1 MENSDL
7 DFEMIR
13 NNRNIRRHMAE
24 QSHYCFFHLYMSR
37 YVQYPTAEFH
47 KELYKLTEDDAIRH
61 AVVVAFRGS
70 GKSTIMTVSYP
81 IWAVLGRLQK
91 RFIVILSQTQSQART
106 HLVNIK
112 REFESNELL
121 RKDYGPLE
129 EESDEWGT
137 SALLLPKFNARVIAA
152 STEQSIRGIRHG
164 AIRPDLIIADDVE
177 DMQSVKT
184 REGRNKTY
192 DWFTGEVV
200 PLGDQNTKI
209 ITIGNLLH
217 EDSLLMR
224 LREKIEA
231 GEMTGVF
238 KRFPLISKRRCL
250 WPGKYPD
257 EAALQQQEQLVGNRI
272 AWQREYLLNIIPDED
287 QIIDPKWFRYYD
299 ELPTKDNRDNEYL
312 NTFVCVDLAISEKAS
327 ADCTA
332 IVVMHVY
339 GFETKDRKYYIDRR
353 FINKRLTFQQTLE
366 TVQGVYQGFNVNSQ
380 SIKLLVEKVAY
391 QDAAIQ
397 VFEHNQLSVKGVTMR
412 SDKRSRLSTASMLF
426 EQGRVFFPADR
437 SCDPIAQQLIGF
449 GVEKHDDLVDAL
461 TMGLNYVNTKVV
473 RRTTLMICDK
483 SGRNCTR
490 YYTIVYLD

>member
-1 MENSDL
+1 MENDNL

-13 NNRNIRRHMAE
+13 RNRAIRRHMAE

-37 YVQYPTAEFH
+37 YVQYPTAEFQ
-47 KELYKLTEDDAIRH
+47 KELYKLTEDESVRH

-91 RFIVILSQTQSQART
+91 RFIVILSQTQNQART

-137 SALLLPKFNARVIAA
+137 SALLLPKFNARIIAA

-184 REGRNKTY
+184 RDGRNKTY
-192 DWFTGEVV
+192 DWFTGEVL
-200 PLGDQNTKI
+200 PLGDQSTKI

-231 GEMTGVF
+231 GVMTGIF
-238 KRFPLISKRRCL
+238 KKYPLISKSKCL

-257 EAALQQQEQLVGNRI
+257 PKALKVEEKNIGNPI

-287 QIIDPKWFRYYD
+287 QVIDPKWFRYYD
-299 ELPTKDNRDNEYL
+299 ELPPKNRDNRFL

-327 ADCTA
+327 ADYTA
-332 IVVMHVY
+332 IVVIHVY
-339 GFETKDRKYYIDRR
+339 GHATKDRRYYVDKR
-353 FINKRLTFQQTLE
+353 FINKRMTFQQTLE
-366 TVQGVYQGFNVNSQ
+366 TVEAIYQGFNTNSEN
-380 SIKLLVEKVAY
+380 IKLLVEKVAY

-397 VFEHNQLSVKGVTMR
+397 VFKHNGLSAKGVTMR

-426 EQGRVFFPADR
+426 EQGRVFFPADH
-437 SCDPIAQQLIGF
+437 SCNPLAQQLIGF

-473 RRTTLMICDK
+473 RYVSLAIVRPGGHTTTFYNIDYK
-483 SGRNCTR
+483 
-490 YYTIVYLD
+490 D

>member
-1 MENSDL
+1 MESNNL
-7 DFEMIR
+7 DFETIPI
-13 NNRNIRRHMAE
+13 NSAIRRHIAD
-24 QSHYCFFHLYMSR
+24 QSHYCFFHLYMNR
-37 YVQYPTAEFH
+37 YVQYPTAEFQ
-47 KELYKLTEDDAIRH
+47 KELYWLTEDEVVRH

-91 RFIVILSQTQSQART
+91 KFIVILSQTQNQART

-137 SALLLPKFNARVIAA
+137 SALLLPKFNARIIAA

-177 DMQSVKT
+177 DMNSVKT

-192 DWFTGEVV
+192 DWFSGEVL

-231 GEMTGVF
+231 GDMNGVF
-238 KRFPLISKRRCL
+238 KKFPLIAKGKKCL

-257 EAALQQQEQLVGNRI
+257 ERALREEEQKIGNRI

-287 QIIDPKWFRYYD
+287 QIIDPKWIQYYD
-299 ELPTKDNRDNEYL
+299 ELPLKSKENKYL
-312 NTFVCVDLAISEKAS
+312 NTVIAVDLAISEKTR
-327 ADCTA
+327 ADYNA
-332 IVVMHVY
+332 IIVMHVY
-339 GFETKDRKYYIDRR
+339 GYPAKERRYYVDKH
-353 FINKRLTFQQTLE
+353 FVNKKMTFMQTME
-366 TVQGVYQGFNVNSQ
+366 AVEGIYRAFDTNSE
-380 SIKLLVEKVAY
+380 SILLLVENNAFQDVAV
-391 QDAAIQ
+391 Q
-397 VFEHNQLSVKGVTMR
+397 HLGTRGLNVKGVAAK
-412 SDKRSRLSTASMLF
+412 SDKHSRLSTAGMLF
-426 EQGRVFFPADR
+426 EQGRVFFPADH

-449 GVEKHDDLVDAL
+449 GVEKHDDLVDAV
-461 TMGLNYVNTKVV
+461 TMAINYVNTKVIY
-473 RRTTLMICDK
+473 RLSLRICD
-483 SGRNCTR
+483 RNGNCSSF
-490 YYTIVYLD
+490 YTIKYLK